1 MKRHTRE
8 WIIVILQGA
17 MFWIGPCLAGPTEV
31 MAIVLLMLLGTVA
44 LAFALGLICGDRRK
58 YMYPIVPA
66 LLFLPTVPVYYNE
79 SALVHALWHMAAAA
93 AGLMVGSGV
102 RAVWKLCWKK

>member
-31 MAIVLLMLLGTVA
+31 IAMVLLGTVA
-44 LAFALGLICGDRRK
+44 LAFALGMICGDRKK
-58 YMYPIVPA
+58 YMYPIAPV
-66 LLFLPTVPVYYNE
+66 LLFLPPVPVYYNE
-79 SALVHALWHMAAAA
+79 SALVHALWHMAAAVM
-93 AGLMVGSGV
+93 GLMVGSGV